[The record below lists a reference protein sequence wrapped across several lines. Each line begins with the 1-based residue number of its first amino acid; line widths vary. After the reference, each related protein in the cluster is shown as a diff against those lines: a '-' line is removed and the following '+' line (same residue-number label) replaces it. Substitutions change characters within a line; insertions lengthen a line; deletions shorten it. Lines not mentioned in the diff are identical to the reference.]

1 MRLPRSVSTASGGP
15 QRFAMACLAA
25 ALLAATTASPAAA
38 DTLAIVFPRTYSALE
53 TDKLYRGYLEHL
65 ARCTGASLTNHFGQ
79 PLAGRLHVAETVAE
93 AQIPALLQAGR
104 VHAALVPPAAAAWL
118 EARGIAEPVAVR
130 GQLSAQQPET
140 STMLLLARADS
151 AFTAPAQLAG
161 ARIAFH
167 GAKPVQP
174 STGMPVDESGAPLLE
189 EMLGAAALAKAG
201 LAAGKDY
208 RAEHPGGHE
217 RALVGL
223 QGGFWQAA
231 FVAQDLFDRMAKK
244 REVRER
250 DFRVIWRSPP
260 LPPESIVVAKS
271 LPAAD
276 KAGISRCT
284 LSHKFSPEQA
294 RLFEGSDGFLAAPAA
309 LYEPYRQLIR

>member
-1 MRLPRSVSTASGGP
+1 MRLRHSVSSPPVCRRGRA
-15 QRFAMACLAA
+15 RRWMAA
-25 ALLAATTASPAAA
+25 ALLAAIVPAAWG
-38 DTLAIVFPRTYSALE
+38 DTLAIVFSRTYSALE

-65 ARCTGASLTNHFGQ
+65 ARCTGASLANHFGQ

-104 VHAALVPPAAAAWL
+104 VHAAMVPAATAAWL

-130 GQLSAQQPET
+130 GQLAAKQPET

-151 AFTAPAQLAG
+151 PFTAPAQLAG
-161 ARIAFH
+161 AKIAFP
-167 GAKPVQP
+167 GARPAP
-174 STGMPVDESGAPLLE
+174 AGADEGAAPPLE

-201 LAAGKDY
+201 LAPGKDY

-231 FVAQDLFDRMAKK
+231 FVAQELFDRMAKK
-244 REVRER
+244 RELRER

-260 LPPESIVVAKS
+260 LPPESVVVAKN
-271 LPAAD
+271 LPAAE
-276 KAGISRCT
+276 KAQVARCT
-284 LSHKFSPEQA
+284 LSHRFTPEQA
-294 RLFEGSDGFLAAPAA
+294 RLFEGSDGFLPAPAA